1 VDDNG
6 VAMPTCKKPRRQYRP
21 KPQIPGAHRPAPSH
35 AMLVFEPL
43 FKLFDQLET
52 TGCLDDAAGSPIMQ
66 DWDGGWVEIA
76 PALYGW
82 ADCWE
87 RIAEAEHMTIDL
99 EPLRVIAK
107 KLHLITPLTEQE
119 VARGREAMLATH
131 RAFLRLP
138 VGAIKY
144 YANTAELAFH
154 LERCA

>member
-1 VDDNG
+1 
-6 VAMPTCKKPRRQYRP
+6 MPTSKKPRKPYRP
-21 KPQIPGAHRPAPSH
+21 LRIVPGHRKPGPDE

-43 FKLFDQLET
+43 FRLFDQLQ
-52 TGCLDDAAGSPIMQ
+52 TGYVNDLSGKPIMQ

-87 RIAEAEHMTIDL
+87 RIAEAEHLTIDL
-99 EPLRVIAK
+99 EPLRKIAR

-131 RAFLRLP
+131 RAFLALP
-138 VGAIKY
+138 VGATRY

-154 LERCA
+154 LERYA